1 MKASTT
7 IVLLLTSLVCGYL
20 KAEAQTAAGVVNSY
34 YQVTAINTTANSIT
48 VTDASGLTPGQRV
61 LIIQAKGA
69 AINGANAS
77 TFGTITAINDAGN
90 YEFNTICTIAG
101 NTVVFKATLLN
112 PYDPAGLVQLVTI
125 PSYASVVVSGTVSST
140 PWNPTTG
147 TGGIVVL
154 EATASIYLNADI
166 DVRGQG
172 FLGGALVNYAIPPYD
187 CEWYI
192 PVNGYYLSLP
202 ASGDYTG
209 GEKGEGITAYIA
221 GEEYGMGKLANGGGG
236 GNNNNTGG
244 AGGGN
249 YGAGG
254 AGGQRAGESRF
265 DCQGAYP
272 GIGGVSLATYG
283 YSTAANRVFFGGG
296 GGSGH
301 ENNGVGLPGGNGGG
315 IIILSA
321 PAIIGGG
328 GQLLASGVAPLNL
341 TNTDPT
347 QAEGDGGGGG
357 GAGGTVVLN
366 ATSITG
372 AIAVQA
378 QGANGSNSS
387 NLVNDCTGPGGGGG
401 GGAIWT
407 AGGSIPAAIG
417 ASVTGGSNGV
427 VSAGNSKV
435 ACRGLANGATPGAT
449 GISQAGYVL
458 PESATNTCVPLA
470 LSLLKY
476 FTGVLG
482 VSGVPGAPGVLGV
495 PGAPG
500 DQDVQLSWA
509 LNSPSAASTIQSFT
523 VERST
528 DQLHFTDVSTITAS
542 VDSVT
547 YRYTDNTTIGGTL
560 FYRLVWL
567 NNDGQPSYSQILA
580 FDRPLDP
587 SIAMIRLEPNPVS
600 DQLSV
605 NLFSARQE
613 TASLRLFAAQGQLLT
628 SNPISLQVGMT
639 SVELPVSNLAAG
651 TYFLVVETKERREV
665 KPFIK
670 K

>member
-1 MKASTT
+1 
-7 IVLLLTSLVCGYL
+7 
-20 KAEAQTAAGVVNSY
+20 
-34 YQVTAINTTANSIT
+34 
-48 VTDASGLTPGQRV
+48 
-61 LIIQAKGA
+61 
-69 AINGANAS
+69 
-77 TFGTITAINDAGN
+77 
-90 YEFNTICTIAG
+90 
-101 NTVVFKATLLN
+101 
-112 PYDPAGLVQLVTI
+112 
-125 PSYASVVVSGTVSST
+125 
-140 PWNPTTG
+140 
-147 TGGIVVL
+147 
-154 EATASIYLNADI
+154 
-166 DVRGQG
+166 
-172 FLGGALVNYAIPPYD
+172 
-187 CEWYI
+187 
-192 PVNGYYLSLP
+192 
-202 ASGDYTG
+202 
-209 GEKGEGITAYIA
+209 
-221 GEEYGMGKLANGGGG
+221 
-236 GNNNNTGG
+236 
-244 AGGGN
+244 
-249 YGAGG
+249 
-254 AGGQRAGESRF
+254 
-265 DCQGAYP
+265 
-272 GIGGVSLATYG
+272 
-283 YSTAANRVFFGGG
+283 
-296 GGSGH
+296 
-301 ENNGVGLPGGNGGG
+301 
-315 IIILSA
+315 
-321 PAIIGGG
+321 
-328 GQLLASGVAPLNL
+328 
-341 TNTDPT
+341 
-347 QAEGDGGGGG
+347 
-357 GAGGTVVLN
+357 
-366 ATSITG
+366 
-372 AIAVQA
+372 
-378 QGANGSNSS
+378 
-387 NLVNDCTGPGGGGG
+387 VNDCTGPGGGGG

-407 AGGSIPAAIG
+407 AGSSIPAAIG

-476 FTGVLG
+476 FTGVL
-482 VSGVPGAPGVLGV
+482 VS
-495 PGAPG
+495 
-500 DQDVQLSWA
+500 QSIQFSWA

-528 DQLHFTDVSTITAS
+528 DQLHFTEVTTITAF

-567 NNDGQPSYSQILA
+567 NNDGKPSYSQILA

-639 SVELPVSNLAAG
+639 SVELPVSDLAAG

>member
-7 IVLLLTSLVCGYL
+7 IVLLLTSFVCGYL
-20 KAEAQTAAGVVNSY
+20 KAGAQTASGVVNSY
-34 YQVTAINTTANSIT
+34 YQVTAINATANSIT
-48 VTDASGLTPGQRV
+48 VTNASGLTPGQRV

-140 PWNPTTG
+140 PWSPTTG

-154 EATASIYLNADI
+154 EATESIYLNADI

-192 PVNGYYLSLP
+192 PVTGYYLSLP

-209 GEKGEGITAYIA
+209 GEKGEGITDYIA

-272 GIGGVSLATYG
+272 GIGGVTLAAYG
-283 YSTAANRVFFGGG
+283 YSTAVNRIFFGGG

-328 GQLLASGVAPLNL
+328 GQLLASGVAPLNP

-372 AIAVQA
+372 AITVQA

-407 AGGSIPAAIG
+407 AGGSIPVAIS

-435 ACRGLANGATPGAT
+435 ACRGLANGATPG
-449 GISQAGYVL
+449 GIGVSQAGYVL

-476 FTGVLG
+476 FTGVP
-482 VSGVPGAPGVLGV
+482 V
-495 PGAPG
+495 
-500 DQDVQLSWA
+500 DQSIQLTWG

-528 DQLHFTDVSTITAS
+528 DQLHFTDVTTIAAS
-542 VDSVT
+542 VDSIT
-547 YRYTDNTTIGGTL
+547 YHYTDNAAIGGTL

-567 NNDGQPSYSQILA
+567 NNDGQLSYSQILA
-580 FDRPLDP
+580 FERPLDP

-605 NLFSARQE
+605 NLFSTRQE
-613 TASLRLFAAQGQLLT
+613 TASLRLFAAQGQLLS

-639 SVELPVSNLAAG
+639 SVVLPVSDLPAA